1 MTSKD
6 FYETLA
12 PFYHLVY
19 QDWHHSIQ
27 RQAAQL
33 DTLIKEQWGDDI
45 QTILDVACG
54 IGTQALGLAHLNY
67 HIVASDLSPA
77 AVERA
82 KQEAQKRGLEITFSV
97 ADMRQAYTHH
107 QKQFDLVIA
116 CDNAVPHLLTD
127 EDFLHAFQQFFY
139 CTRPGGGIIITVRDY
154 DKVERSGVH
163 FEPEGVRF
171 ENGQRYILFQVWEFE
186 GEIYEISLYVVKD
199 EGGQDCQTQVMRGH
213 YYAIGTDK
221 VMKLLTQAGYD
232 QVKRL
237 DDVFFQPVIIGKKQ
251 PA

>member
-1 MTSKD
+1 MTNKD

-19 QDWHHSIQ
+19 QDWPQSIQ

-33 DTLIKEQWGDDI
+33 NSLIKAQWGDDI

-54 IGTQALGLAHLNY
+54 IGTQALGLASLNY
-67 HIVASDLSPA
+67 HVVASDVSPT

-82 KQEAQKRGLEITFSV
+82 KQEARQRGLEITFSV
-97 ADMRQAYTHH
+97 ADMRQTYTH
-107 QKQFDLVIA
+107 QQQQFDLVIA

-127 EDFLHAFQQFFY
+127 ADIWQAFQQFY
-139 CTRPGGGIIITVRDY
+139 QCTRPGGGVIITVRDY
-154 DKVERSGVH
+154 DKVDRRGVH
-163 FEPEGVRF
+163 FEPEGVRI

-186 GEIYEISLYVVKD
+186 GDIYEISLYVVKD
-199 EGGQDCQTQVMRGH
+199 EGGPDCQTQVMRGH

-221 VMKLLTQAGYD
+221 LMKLMEQAGYE
-232 QVKRL
+232 QVERL
-237 DDVFFQPVIIGKKQ
+237 DGVFFQPVIMGKKPQ
-251 PA
+251 V